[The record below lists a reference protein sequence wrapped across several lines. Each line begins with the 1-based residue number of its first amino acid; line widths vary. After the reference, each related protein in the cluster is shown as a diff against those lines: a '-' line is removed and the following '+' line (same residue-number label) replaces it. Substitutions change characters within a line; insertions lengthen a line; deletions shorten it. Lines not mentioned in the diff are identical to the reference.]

1 MITIASHSKN
11 KKNAAAWVSI
21 GPDLRGESLRI
32 GDVELRTHVNIFVG
46 LVTDAKTGRLSGL
59 KTREDDS
66 SWEIVKWQLDK
77 KTKKESCYVLAFI
90 RFKDKDQEEF
100 VLEPVETR
108 IVDDINSADLKNLR
122 KITSKI
128 YDHCHYMHES
138 RIKQRL
144 TLLTLWKKS
153 FVFSLPRSRRFDKN

>member
-1 MITIASHSKN
+1 MIARSSKN
-11 KKNAAAWVSI
+11 KKNVAQASI
-21 GPDLRGESLRI
+21 GPDLRSKSLRI
-32 GDVELRTHVNIFVG
+32 GDVELRTHVSIFEG
-46 LVTDAKTGRLSGL
+46 PATNAKTGHLSSL

-90 RFKDKDQEEF
+90 RFKDQEEF
-100 VLEPVETR
+100 DLEPVGTR
-108 IVDDINSADLKNLR
+108 LVDDITSTDLKNLK

-138 RIKQRL
+138 SIKH
-144 TLLTLWKKS
+144 
-153 FVFSLPRSRRFDKN
+153 RSYSH